1 MTWKVFVEI
10 TMISWRRHSKWK
22 CHLHERGCVPVEGP
36 FRSLPAARL
45 HRQILQT
52 PSAGPHP
59 FCLKC
64 RSILNVYFSGSSLV
78 LLSTSSAEIKRR
90 FKTIVART
98 EFELNNVS
106 FSCFESYS
114 LDRIKRSATFANR
127 AWIRRRQE

>member
-1 MTWKVFVEI
+1 MTWKVVVEI
-10 TMISWRRHSKWK
+10 TVISGRSRK
-22 CHLHERGCVPVEGP
+22 CNLHERKIVSLRLGTSVPCRP
-36 FRSLPAARL
+36 PARVAR
-45 HRQILQT
+45 
-52 PSAGPHP
+52 
-59 FCLKC
+59 FCRCRVLARTLSQFKC